1 MGGTSECHW
10 PTVSNVDLALSGG
23 WLRALPLSPLQAEVT
38 WPLLLPALSL
48 MAGHRVEVPDTAS

>member
-1 MGGTSECHW
+1 MSCHW

-23 WLRALPLSPLQAEVT
+23 WSRALPLSPLETEVA

-48 MAGHRVEVPDTAS
+48 MDGH